1 MGYGAVDEEESQ
13 EEKNNLQI
21 SLADIKLATNDFS
34 DVNRIGKG
42 GFGQVY
48 KGELLWARGH
58 QIIVA
63 KRLDITSDQGETE
76 LTTELVI
83 LSEYKHM
90 NVINL
95 SRTVQ
100 LALEYLPAMLYIEC
114 TSSAIQALT
123 LFMKLHRGH
132 RTMEIEDCIS
142 RAVKYIKDAQNPNGS
157 WYGYWGI
164 CYTYGAW
171 FAVDALVACRYNYH
185 NSLAIQKSC
194 EFLLSKQLPDG
205 GWGESYLSSANKTY
219 TNLDGNRSNLVQTS
233 WALMSLIK
241 AGQAEIDLVK
251 VKYRT
256 LSLGCVPYPLGEVS
270 S

>member
-1 MGYGAVDEEESQ
+1 KFNPTEFFE
-13 EEKNNLQI
+13 
-21 SLADIKLATNDFS
+21 
-34 DVNRIGKG
+34 DVLIER
-42 GFGQVY
+42 
-48 KGELLWARGH
+48 E
-58 QIIVA
+58 
-63 KRLDITSDQGETE
+63 
-76 LTTELVI
+76 
-83 LSEYKHM
+83 
-90 NVINL
+90 
-95 SRTVQ
+95 
-100 LALEYLPAMLYIEC
+100 YIEC

-142 RAVKYIKDAQNPNGS
+142 RAVKYIKDAQNPDGS
-157 WYGYWGI
+157 L
-164 CYTYGAW
+164 
-171 FAVDALVACRYNYH
+171 DALVACGYNYH
-185 NSLAIQKSC
+185 NSPAIQKSC